1 MLLCRLIVA
10 IDLITKNTTYAGAP
24 GTTEVAV
31 AVAVPVFF
39 LIAASGYITLPLLHC
54 KVF

>member
-31 AVAVPVFF
+31 AVPVFF
-39 LIAASGYITLPLLHC
+39 LIAASGYITLPL
-54 KVF
+54 